1 MDGPVI
7 YNGNKV
13 RETKT
18 EATFEVCEEICI
30 NDDKCNSFTYNKPK
44 EKCYFK
50 DKKLFGN
57 EQLMRKS
64 TRSYSAYKVC
74 TREGKHLHVGKI

>member
-7 YNGNKV
+7 FNGNKV
-13 RETKT
+13 RETKE

-30 NDDKCNSFTYNKPK
+30 NDDKCNSFTYNTPK
-44 EKCYFK
+44 EECYFK

-57 EQLMRKS
+57 EQLMSES
-64 TRSYSAYKVC
+64 TRYYSAYKVC
-74 TREGKHLHVGKI
+74 TREGKHLQCR